1 MNTIKQDIFKEYN
14 NNIEKLTKKERND
27 LRKSKYIYQVDEH
40 GNQEKVEL
48 MSAESLKKQKQFQ
61 LNL

>member
-1 MNTIKQDIFKEYN
+1 MNTIKQDTFKEYN
-14 NNIEKLTKKERND
+14 SNIEKLTNKERND
-27 LRKSKYIYQVDEH
+27 LRKSKYIYQADEH